1 LYDWVALLWAAFGEF
16 PARNLLANVNYR
28 RALPFISDY
37 RNLFGTRVILD
48 PQGKVM
54 TTIPG
59 STYSAVRLRTEIP
72 GDFYDFQNVR

>member
-37 RNLFGTRVILD
+37 RNLFGTRVSFE
-48 PQGKVM
+48 
-54 TTIPG
+54 T
-59 STYSAVRLRTEIP
+59 VRAGGRGGVDRSSES
-72 GDFYDFQNVR
+72 